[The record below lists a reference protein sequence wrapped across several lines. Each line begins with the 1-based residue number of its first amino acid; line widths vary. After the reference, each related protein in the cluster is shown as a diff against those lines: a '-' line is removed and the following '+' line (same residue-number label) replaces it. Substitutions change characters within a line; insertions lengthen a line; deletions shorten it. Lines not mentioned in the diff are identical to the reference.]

1 MLIRIIRGKRAEFN
15 DGQNINDFDVDD
27 NNQVDDLWSQL
38 CGAMHLLNK
47 SKIIKGYV
55 GLSADD
61 FIIVAEW
68 QNTSDENVNAMLDDL
83 KKKDFISGYEFA
95 YNIKI

>member
-1 MLIRIIRGKRAEFN
+1 MLIRIIRGKRSEFN
-15 DGQNINDFDVDD
+15 DGRNINKFEVDD
-27 NNQVDDLWSQL
+27 LNQVDDLWSQL
-38 CGAMHLLNK
+38 CGSMYLLNK

-83 KKKDFISGYEFA
+83 KKKDFISGYEF
-95 YNIKI
+95 IR

>member
-15 DGQNINDFDVDD
+15 DGQNINDFEVDD

-68 QNTSDENVNAMLDDL
+68 QNTSDKNVNAMLDDL
-83 KKKDFISGYEFA
+83 KKKDFISGYEF
-95 YNIKI
+95 IR

>member
-15 DGQNINDFDVDD
+15 DGQNIKDFDVDD

-38 CGAMHLLNK
+38 CGSMDLLNK
-47 SKIIKGYV
+47 SKTIKGYV

-68 QNTSDENVNAMLDDL
+68 QNTSDENVKAMLDDL
-83 KKKDFISGYEFA
+83 KKKDFIDS
-95 YNIKI
+95 YNIKF

>member
-15 DGQNINDFDVDD
+15 DGRNIKDFDVDD
-27 NNQVDDLWSQL
+27 TNQVDDLWSQL
-38 CGAMHLLNK
+38 CGTMYLLNK

-83 KKKDFISGYEFA
+83 KKKDFISGYEFI
-95 YNIKI
+95 YNIKF

>member
-15 DGQNINDFDVDD
+15 DGQNINDFEVDD

-83 KKKDFISGYEFA
+83 KKKDFISGYEF
-95 YNIKI
+95 IR

>member
-27 NNQVDDLWSQL
+27 DNQVDDLWSQL

-47 SKIIKGYV
+47 SKIVKGYV

-83 KKKDFISGYEFA
+83 KKKDFISGYEF
-95 YNIKI
+95 IR

>member
-38 CGAMHLLNK
+38 CGAMYLLNK

-83 KKKDFISGYEFA
+83 KKKDFIGGYEF
-95 YNIKI
+95 IR

>member
-15 DGQNINDFDVDD
+15 DGQNIKDFEVDD

-38 CGAMHLLNK
+38 CGSMYLLNK
-47 SKIIKGYV
+47 SKIIEGYV
-55 GLSADD
+55 GLSALSADD

-68 QNTSDENVNAMLDDL
+68 ENTSDENVNAMLDDL
-83 KKKDFISGYEFA
+83 KKKDFIGGYEF
-95 YNIKI
+95 IR

>member
-15 DGQNINDFDVDD
+15 DGQNINDFEVNDT
-27 NNQVDDLWSQL
+27 NQVDDLWSQL
-38 CGAMHLLNK
+38 CGTMYLLNK
-47 SKIIKGYV
+47 SKTIKGYV
-55 GLSADD
+55 DLSADD

-83 KKKDFISGYEFA
+83 KKKDFISGYEF
-95 YNIKI
+95 IR

>member
-15 DGQNINDFDVDD
+15 DGQNIKDFDVDD
-27 NNQVDDLWSQL
+27 TNQVDDLWSQL
-38 CGAMHLLNK
+38 CGSMYLLNK
-47 SKIIKGYV
+47 SKTIKGYV
-55 GLSADD
+55 DLSADD

-83 KKKDFISGYEFA
+83 KKKDFISGYEF
-95 YNIKI
+95 IR

>member
-15 DGQNINDFDVDD
+15 DGQNINDFEVDD

-38 CGAMHLLNK
+38 CGSMYLLNK
-47 SKIIKGYV
+47 SKTIKGYV

-83 KKKDFISGYEFA
+83 KKKDFISEYEF
-95 YNIKI
+95 IR

>member
-15 DGQNINDFDVDD
+15 DGRNINDFYVNDA
-27 NNQVDDLWSQL
+27 NLVDDLWSQL
-38 CGAMHLLNK
+38 CGSMYLLNK

-68 QNTSDENVNAMLDDL
+68 QNISDDNVVSMLNDL
-83 KKKDFISGYEFA
+83 KKKDFIGGYEFI
-95 YNIKI
+95 YNIKF

>member
-15 DGQNINDFDVDD
+15 DGKNIKDFDVDD
-27 NNQVDDLWSQL
+27 TNQVDDLWSQL
-38 CGAMHLLNK
+38 CGKMYLLNK
-47 SKIIKGYV
+47 SKTIKGYV
-55 GLSADD
+55 DLSADD

-83 KKKDFISGYEFA
+83 KKKDFISGYKF
-95 YNIKI
+95 IR

>member
-38 CGAMHLLNK
+38 CGAMYLLNK
-47 SKIIKGYV
+47 SKIIKGYA

-83 KKKDFISGYEFA
+83 KKKDFIGGYKF
-95 YNIKI
+95 IR

>member
-15 DGQNINDFDVDD
+15 DGKNIKDFDVDD
-27 NNQVDDLWSQL
+27 TNQVDDLWSQL
-38 CGAMHLLNK
+38 CGTMHLLNK
-47 SKIIKGYV
+47 SKTIKGYV
-55 GLSADD
+55 DLSADD

-83 KKKDFISGYEFA
+83 KKKDFIAEYEFT
-95 YNIKI
+95 YNIKK

>member
-15 DGQNINDFDVDD
+15 DGRNIKDFDVDD
-27 NNQVDDLWSQL
+27 TNQVDDLWSQL
-38 CGAMHLLNK
+38 CGTMYLLNK
-47 SKIIKGYV
+47 SKTIKGYV
-55 GLSADD
+55 DLSADD

-83 KKKDFISGYEFA
+83 KKKDFISGYEF
-95 YNIKI
+95 IR

>member
-38 CGAMHLLNK
+38 CGAMYLLNK

-83 KKKDFISGYEFA
+83 KKKDFISEYEF
-95 YNIKI
+95 IR

>member
-15 DGQNINDFDVDD
+15 DGRNIKDFDVDD
-27 NNQVDDLWSQL
+27 TNQVDDLWSQL
-38 CGAMHLLNK
+38 CGTMYLLNK

-83 KKKDFISGYEFA
+83 KKKDFISGYEF
-95 YNIKI
+95 IR

>member
-15 DGQNINDFDVDD
+15 DGQNIKDFDVDD
-27 NNQVDDLWSQL
+27 TNQVDDLWSQL
-38 CGAMHLLNK
+38 CGSMYLLNK
-47 SKIIKGYV
+47 SKTIKGYV
-55 GLSADD
+55 DLSADD

-83 KKKDFISGYEFA
+83 KKKDFISEYEF
-95 YNIKI
+95 IR

>member
-15 DGQNINDFDVDD
+15 NGQNINDFEVDD

-38 CGAMHLLNK
+38 CGAMYLLNK
-47 SKIIKGYV
+47 SKTIKGYI

-83 KKKDFISGYEFA
+83 KKKDFISEYEF
-95 YNIKI
+95 IR